1 MSSIFNAFPMQGSE
15 GTVMRI
21 LVVGAGGV
29 GGYFG
34 ARLLQAGRDVTFLVR
49 PSRAAVLARDGLTVH
64 SRLGDFHHPAP
75 PHVTGDALVPFD
87 LILLSCKAR
96 DLGSAMEAM
105 APAVGPDSL
114 ILPLLNGLAHLDLLR
129 ERFGDSAVLGGLCM
143 ISADRNAE
151 GEILH
156 FNDIAHL
163 VFGEPAGGYSERTRA
178 VAATLGNAGFTLSH
192 ADNILQA
199 MWEKWT
205 FIATLAGL
213 TCLMRGAVC
222 DMLAGGAAPL
232 MQQMQTECEAVA
244 AQAGFPVRPAAHD
257 RLASVLASPDSTLTA
272 SMLRDVE
279 RGLESEGEHL
289 LGDLLK
295 RRDGGTSPDTSLLM
309 VACTHLRTYEARR
322 RRGDLP
328 GVD

>member
-1 MSSIFNAFPMQGSE
+1 
-15 GTVMRI
+15 MRI

-49 PSRAAVLARDGLTVH
+49 PARAEILARDGLTVH
-64 SRLGDFHHPAP
+64 SPLGDFHHSAP
-75 PHVTGDALVPFD
+75 PHITGETLTPFD

-96 DLGSAMEAM
+96 DLDSAMDAL
-105 APAVGPDSL
+105 APAVGQDSM
-114 ILPLLNGLAHLDLLR
+114 ILPLLNGLSHVDRLC
-129 ERFGDSAVLGGLCM
+129 ERFGEQRVLGGLCM
-143 ISADRNAE
+143 ISADRNAQ

-156 FNDIAHL
+156 FNDVAHL
-163 VFGEPAGGYSERTRA
+163 VFGERAGGYSDRSRA
-178 VAATLGNAGFTLSH
+178 VAAVLDGAGFTVSH
-192 ADNILQA
+192 ADDILQA

-222 DMLAGGAAPL
+222 DMLAAGAGPL
-232 MQQMQTECEAVA
+232 MQQMQAECEAVA
-244 AQAGFPVRPAAHD
+244 AQAGFPVRPAAHE
-257 RLASVLASPDSTLTA
+257 RLAGVLGNSDSTLTA

-279 RGLESEGEHL
+279 RGLQSEGEHL
-289 LGDLLK
+289 LGELLV
-295 RRDGGTSPDTSLLM
+295 RRDPDTVPSPDTSLLM
-309 VACTHLRTYEARR
+309 IACTHLRTYEARR

-328 GVD
+328 GAD

>member
-1 MSSIFNAFPMQGSE
+1 M
-15 GTVMRI
+15 MRI

-49 PSRAAVLARDGLTVH
+49 PARAEVLARDGLTLH
-64 SRLGDFHHPAP
+64 SPLGDFHHPAP
-75 PHVTGDALVPFD
+75 PHVTHDALTPFD

-96 DLGSAMEAM
+96 DLDSAMTAM

-114 ILPLLNGLAHLDLLR
+114 ILPLLNGMAHLERLC
-129 ERFGDSAVLGGLCM
+129 ERFGEQAVLGGLCM
-143 ISADRNAE
+143 ISADRNAQ
-151 GEILH
+151 GGILH
-156 FNDIAHL
+156 FNDVAHL
-163 VFGEPAGGYSERTRA
+163 VFGERAGGYSARSRA
-178 VAATLGNAGFTLSH
+178 VAAVLDGAGFTVSH
-192 ADNILQA
+192 ADDILQA

-222 DMLAGGAAPL
+222 DMLAAGAAPL
-232 MQQMQTECEAVA
+232 MQQMQAECEAVA
-244 AQAGFPVRPAAHD
+244 AQAGFPVRPAAHE
-257 RLASVLASPDSTLTA
+257 RLAGVLGTSDSTLTA

-289 LGDLLK
+289 LGELLA
-295 RRDGGTSPDTSLLM
+295 RRDPGTVPSPDTSLLM
-309 VACTHLRTYEARR
+309 IACAHLRTYEARR

-328 GVD
+328 GAN